1 MQVAA
6 AARAPGILVCC
17 DFGDRDAS
25 HHGFS
30 GAVALDDCIKA
41 LRKPDIRSRSAK
53 TPSFPYGGFEAR
65 ATSGEACQP
74 PPSAL

>member
-1 MQVAA
+1 M
-6 AARAPGILVCC
+6 
-17 DFGDRDAS
+17 
-25 HHGFS
+25 GFS